1 MKSMNIGMIR
11 QKTFF
16 VFFVILLSLNFIC
29 AQSGTDTLRG
39 RNLYRPNSEKHQNT
53 DLMRESSDTL
63 KGVNQDSI
71 NARLQFIR
79 DSISVRLQFI
89 QDSIL
94 AREKFVRDSIQR
106 RKEILDSLTFLKN
119 ELPPLLEASLK
130 TFSEDVIVT
139 NNTIKIVGDSILSDY
154 TSLILPFTID
164 QPYAPWKSV
173 MNLSDKP
180 IKLSIDTIK
189 NKIMAIKAPGLS
201 CSFAYNTRNTILI
214 ISSKSSIV
222 SKSSGK
228 QYKIPIDSVWFDHRR
243 KAIKI
248 KRYFEFYQATGQ
260 YQKGAYL
267 FTHLTQVKQFEY
279 DATGHLTRYQI
290 TNFCDR
296 EKAQDKRK
304 VCTNMTFTIQRPGN
318 SYMLTRTTDPAN
330 DFADGKFTYEFDSDN
345 NLKSVSFV
353 NNKNSENWKTI
364 VEVNE
369 SGYVS
374 RYVYQN
380 KGIVRK
386 TLLVNYYPEKTRQK
400 VETITCLFEDDGVS
414 YYQVN
419 NTTGKTRERNRLTM
433 EWSPWR

>member
-1 MKSMNIGMIR
+1 MKSMNIDMIR

-16 VFFVILLSLNFIC
+16 VFFAILLNLNFIS
-29 AQSGTDTLRG
+29 AQSDTDTLRG
-39 RNLYRPNSEKHQNT
+39 RNLYRPNSEKHQKVN
-53 DLMRESSDTL
+53 LMKESSDTL
-63 KGVNQDSI
+63 KQVDQDSI
-71 NARLQFIR
+71 NVRLQFIR
-79 DSISVRLQFI
+79 DSIAARMQFI

-106 RKEILDSLTFLKN
+106 RKEILDSLTFLRN

-130 TFSEDVIVT
+130 TFSDDVIVVSS
-139 NNTIKIVGDSILSDY
+139 TIRIVGDSTLSNH

-173 MNLSDKP
+173 INLSDKP
-180 IKLSIDTIK
+180 IKLTIDTLK
-189 NKIMAIKAPGLS
+189 NKIMAIQAPGLG
-201 CSFAYNTRNTILI
+201 CSFAYNPRNNSLI

-228 QYKIPIDSVWFDHRR
+228 LYKVPVDSVWFDRR
-243 KAIKI
+243 KKVSKI
-248 KRYFEFYQATGQ
+248 KRYFEFYQATSQ

-279 DATGHLTRYQI
+279 DAAGHLSRYQI

-296 EKAQDKRK
+296 EKVQDPKK
-304 VCTNMTFTIQRPGN
+304 VCTNMTFTILKQGN
-318 SYMLTRTTDPAN
+318 SYLLTRTTDPVN
-330 DFADGKFTYEFDSDN
+330 NFADGKFTYEFDSGN

-386 TLLVNYYPEKTRQK
+386 TLLVNYYPEKAKQK